1 MRHALISVLA
11 ISGCVG
17 TTDVCDTDCP
27 DTDDGVASVA
37 PTAEAGADLEVPV
50 GVSLELTSTVTG
62 GDATWDLGDGAKETG
77 AAITHAW
84 STPGNYVVVLTVV
97 SPGGRRASD
106 TTRVTVYRPAA
117 PVPPVASSTI
127 AVDAVHQRVWVV
139 LPETAEAAVIDL
151 VDQHV
156 DHVTTCEHP
165 RTVAVDGDRVAIAC
179 ESDAVA
185 VFDAATFERVG
196 LVALDRGSRPYG
208 VVGQDGAWFVSA
220 QGTGALLTMDE
231 HAVVDSAPL
240 GADARAL
247 VVGADGAAYASRF
260 RSTDDHGE
268 VLTIGAPIA
277 LDVDPGPD
285 SDTTQRGVPT
295 SLHAMVASPDGGTL
309 YIGATLANTARG
321 TFRDGEALT
330 FETAVRATLRV
341 IDLASGLEDFD
352 ARKQFDNHGQ
362 VTALALAPRG
372 NWLYVGH
379 GATQTIARV
388 DAYTLR
394 SAATILDAGHGL
406 SGLAVTP
413 DGRTLLVHA
422 WLDRELRAY
431 DISDPSVPS
440 PPLLW
445 TAPTVSAEPL
455 AANVLAGKKL
465 FYDAYDPR
473 MARDGYATCA
483 VCHPDGRD
491 DGITWD
497 FTSRG
502 EGLRNTISLE
512 GRGGTAMGPVHWT
525 GNFDEIQDFENDIRN
540 GQGGHGLLTDAQFAD
555 TSDTLGAAKAGLN
568 ADLDALAAYVDSLTT
583 TPPSPFAA
591 PADGAARFA
600 AKGCATCHSGES
612 YTDSALDV
620 RHDIGTIDAAAGQR
634 LHGALDGFD
643 TPTLLG
649 AWATGPYLHDG
660 SALTVEEAITRHAQ
674 SDIAISAEDIE
685 VIAGFVRSL

>member
-1 MRHALISVLA
+1 
-11 ISGCVG
+11 
-17 TTDVCDTDCP
+17 
-27 DTDDGVASVA
+27 
-37 PTAEAGADLEVPV
+37 
-50 GVSLELTSTVTG
+50 
-62 GDATWDLGDGAKETG
+62 
-77 AAITHAW
+77 
-84 STPGNYVVVLTVV
+84 
-97 SPGGRRASD
+97 
-106 TTRVTVYRPAA
+106 
-117 PVPPVASSTI
+117 
-127 AVDAVHQRVWVV
+127 
-139 LPETAEAAVIDL
+139 
-151 VDQHV
+151 
-156 DHVTTCEHP
+156 
-165 RTVAVDGDRVAIAC
+165 
-179 ESDAVA
+179 
-185 VFDAATFERVG
+185 
-196 LVALDRGSRPYG
+196 
-208 VVGQDGAWFVSA
+208 
-220 QGTGALLTMDE
+220 
-231 HAVVDSAPL
+231 
-240 GADARAL
+240 
-247 VVGADGAAYASRF
+247 
-260 RSTDDHGE
+260 
-268 VLTIGAPIA
+268 
-277 LDVDPGPD
+277 
-285 SDTTQRGVPT
+285 
-295 SLHAMVASPDGGTL
+295 
-309 YIGATLANTARG
+309 
-321 TFRDGEALT
+321 
-330 FETAVRATLRV
+330 
-341 IDLASGLEDFD
+341 
-352 ARKQFDNHGQ
+352 
-362 VTALALAPRG
+362 
-372 NWLYVGH
+372 
-379 GATQTIARV
+379 
-388 DAYTLR
+388 
-394 SAATILDAGHGL
+394 
-406 SGLAVTP
+406 VTP

-422 WLDRELRAY
+422 WLDRDLRAY

-455 AANVLAGKKL
+455 PANVLAGKKL

-512 GRGGTAMGPVHWT
+512 GRAGTAMGPVHWT

-568 ADLDALAAYVDSLTT
+568 EDLDALAAYVDSLTT

-600 AKGCATCHSGES
+600 AKGCATCHSGEA

-620 RHDIGTIDAAAGQR
+620 RHDIGTIDPAAGQR